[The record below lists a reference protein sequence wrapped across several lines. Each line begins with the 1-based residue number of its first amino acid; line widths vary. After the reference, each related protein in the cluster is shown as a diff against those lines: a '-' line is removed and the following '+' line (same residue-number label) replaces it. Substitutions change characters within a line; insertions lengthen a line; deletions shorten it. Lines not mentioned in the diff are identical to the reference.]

1 MFPVF
6 LTESIP
12 WYCFDKLDVTAMKK
26 AAALLVGEHDFKA
39 FCSNKRTN
47 KSTVREIYDIDIYA
61 DTRELQITV
70 YGNGFL
76 YNMVR
81 IIVGTLIEVG
91 KGERRPEEM
100 TAILES
106 RDRTK
111 AGATAAAQG
120 LFLQEVDT
128 RRSLRT
134 VSRISK
140 NIKRAPVHG
149 RHHSRCTVTGSGT

>member
-1 MFPVF
+1 
-6 LTESIP
+6 
-12 WYCFDKLDVTAMKK
+12 MKK

-81 IIVGTLIEVG
+81 IIVGTLIDFREQG
-91 KGERRPEEM
+91 QNK
-100 TAILES
+100 S
-106 RDRTK
+106 RSNCGGT
-111 AGATAAAQG
+111 GI
-120 LFLQEVDT
+120 VP
-128 RRSLRT
+128 S
-134 VSRISK
+134 
-140 NIKRAPVHG
+140 
-149 RHHSRCTVTGSGT
+149 GSGILIIRTSLQTVFSI

>member
-1 MFPVF
+1 MEG
-6 LTESIP
+6 T
-12 WYCFDKLDVTAMKK
+12 
-26 AAALLVGEHDFKA
+26 HDFA
-39 FCSNKRTN
+39 CFQAAGGTPRET
-47 KSTVREIYDIDIYA
+47 TVRTIYS
-61 DTRELQITV
+61 LQVKEAAENEVHIEVT
-70 YGNGFL
+70 GDGFL

-120 LFLQEVDT
+120 LFLQEVEY
-128 RRSLRT
+128 
-134 VSRISK
+134 
-140 NIKRAPVHG
+140 
-149 RHHSRCTVTGSGT
+149 

>member
-1 MFPVF
+1 
-6 LTESIP
+6 
-12 WYCFDKLDVTAMKK
+12 MKY
-26 AAALLVGEHDFKA
+26 
-39 FCSNKRTN
+39 
-47 KSTVREIYDIDIYA
+47 YDIDIYA

-111 AGATAAAQG
+111 PGNRCGTG
-120 LFLQEVDT
+120 DCSFRKWNI
-128 RRSLRT
+128 RRSL
-134 VSRISK
+134 
-140 NIKRAPVHG
+140 
-149 RHHSRCTVTGSGT
+149 

>member
-1 MFPVF
+1 MISKHFVPIS
-6 LTESIP
+6 EP
-12 WYCFDKLDVTAMKK
+12 
-26 AAALLVGEHDFKA
+26 
-39 FCSNKRTN
+39 TN
-47 KSTVREIYDIDIYA
+47 QPVREIYDIDIYA

-120 LFLQEVDT
+120 LFLQEVEY
-128 RRSLRT
+128 
-134 VSRISK
+134 
-140 NIKRAPVHG
+140 
-149 RHHSRCTVTGSGT
+149 

>member
-1 MFPVF
+1 
-6 LTESIP
+6 
-12 WYCFDKLDVTAMKK
+12 MKK
-26 AAALLVGEHDFKA
+26 AAVLLVGEHDFKA

-70 YGNGFL
+70 YGNRVL

-100 TAILES
+100 TAILGS

-120 LFLQEVDT
+120 LFLQEVEY
-128 RRSLRT
+128 
-134 VSRISK
+134 
-140 NIKRAPVHG
+140 
-149 RHHSRCTVTGSGT
+149 

>member
-1 MFPVF
+1 MRTQ
-6 LTESIP
+6 TETTVRTIYS
-12 WYCFDKLDVTAMKK
+12 LDVDRK
-26 AAALLVGEHDFKA
+26 GD
-39 FCSNKRTN
+39 
-47 KSTVREIYDIDIYA
+47 EI
-61 DTRELQITV
+61 LITV
-70 YGNGFL
+70 TGNGFL

-120 LFLQEVDT
+120 LFLQEVEY
-128 RRSLRT
+128 
-134 VSRISK
+134 
-140 NIKRAPVHG
+140 
-149 RHHSRCTVTGSGT
+149 